1 VAQFAG
7 IEQPADSAPGARD
20 REYPGGQAVQ
30 RTTTIRPAIAG
41 LLCLAIAYVF
51 VFHVQIHV
59 NGIPVQ
65 YVPAG
70 LLLLAGGFAI
80 RKGYWKR
87 AVR

>member
-1 VAQFAG
+1 V
-7 IEQPADSAPGARD
+7 R
-20 REYPGGQAVQ
+20 

-41 LLCLAIAYVF
+41 LLCLAIAYFF

-70 LLLLAGGFAI
+70 LLLLAGGYVVWT
-80 RKGYWKR
+80 RVWKR
-87 AVR
+87 ER

>member
-1 VAQFAG
+1 
-7 IEQPADSAPGARD
+7 
-20 REYPGGQAVQ
+20 VQ
-30 RTTTIRPAIAG
+30 RTTTIRPAITG
-41 LLCLAIAYVF
+41 LLCLAIAYFF

-70 LLLLAGGFAI
+70 LLLLAGGYVI
-80 RKGYWKR
+80 GKGYGKR